1 MRLPSLKTLLLA
13 LASLASLALPAR
25 ATNPFLPG
33 WEYIPDGEPRVFGDR
48 VYLYGSHDRA
58 GSTEFCDTILRV
70 WSAPLADLNTWTDHG
85 IIFSTRD
92 VEGRADDV
100 PWSDNN
106 LYAPDVIEKDGRYYL
121 FAQILG
127 APCAVAVSDSPAGP
141 FRLVSQIKKP
151 EGSPPDFG
159 GWSQYFDP
167 GVLVDDDGKVYLYW
181 GGGSSH
187 LAQLNPANLTEI
199 LPDTYQ
205 SNILPTTPPF
215 NFQEGPSPRKING
228 LYYIVFAAGND
239 LSYATSTSPT
249 GPFAY
254 RGVIVSHTPDAP
266 GGNIHGGLAQL
277 NGQWYIFY
285 HRMTHNTVFSRRA
298 CVEPVTILPDG
309 TIPQVEQTSLG
320 FRTSLDPY
328 QSTPADI
335 ASVLRGGNYVTEL
348 DRDTRPVINNKNGSV
363 VGFRYF
369 DFGPPAAAS
378 LSLTLRVRGGATP
391 ARLIIQAARQGET
404 PLQIGE
410 LLIPADPDAA
420 PSSPWREV
428 TTEVQP
434 VSGRTAIFFTFATE
448 TPDVPACDLLSF
460 RFTQGQKHPN
470 P

>member
-1 MRLPSLKTLLLA
+1 MRLPFLKILLLA
-13 LASLASLALPAR
+13 FAALPFPVQ

-58 GSTEFCDTILRV
+58 GSQEFCDTLLRV

-85 IIFSTRD
+85 IIFTTRE

-106 LYAPDVIEKDGRYYL
+106 LYAPEVIKKGDRYYL
-121 FAQILG
+121 FAQIVG
-127 APCAVAVSDSPAGP
+127 APCAVAVSDSPVGP
-141 FRLVSQIKKP
+141 FHLVSQIKKP
-151 EGSPPDFG
+151 EGSPIDFG

-187 LAQLNPANLTEI
+187 IARLNPANLTEI

-205 SNILPTTPPF
+205 ANILPTTPPF
-215 NFQEGPSPRKING
+215 NYQEGPSPRKING

-239 LSYATSTSPT
+239 LAYATSTSPT
-249 GPFAY
+249 GPFTY

-266 GGNIHGGLAQL
+266 GGNIHGGLAEL

-298 CVEPVTILPDG
+298 CAEPVTILPDG
-309 TIPQVEQTSLG
+309 SIPQVEQTSLG

-328 QSTPADI
+328 QTTPADI
-335 ASVLRGGNYVTEL
+335 ACVLRGGNYVTEL
-348 DRDTRPVINNKNGSV
+348 DLQTRPVINNTPGAV
-363 VGFRYF
+363 IGFRTF
-369 DFGPPAAAS
+369 DFGQPAALSVSLRIRGAS
-378 LSLTLRVRGGATP
+378 TP
-391 ARLIIQAARQGET
+391 TRIKIQSARPGEA
-404 PLQIGE
+404 PVEIGSLQITPDASAQWRDVSAE
-410 LLIPADPDAA
+410 LL
-420 PSSPWREV
+420 
-428 TTEVQP
+428 P
-434 VSGRTAIFFTFATE
+434 VSGRAAIFFTFVSD
-448 TPDVPACDLLSF
+448 TPNQPVSDLLSF
-460 RFTQGQKHPN
+460 RFSPTQSPSA